1 MLLWFILMMVFGL
14 EISMLYL
21 HQFCRF
27 LLIYF
32 GGNYI
37 NLKSDLVSKLRELK
51 EEQSHVSMQHE
62 FAKYSKLQ
70 RKINAATDK
79 LNEVKQN
86 DNSNFTRLLWKMRII
101 LYLCYGVIMFVIV
114 YSYKQEPVTILPVT
128 WFPFVN
134 ILLKLPTAVE
144 GGIGIPVWI
153 VICRQVSRSLLNK
166 N

>member
-1 MLLWFILMMVFGL
+1 MMVFGL
-14 EISMLYL
+14 EVSMLYL

-37 NLKSDLVSKLRELK
+37 NLKTDLVSELRELK

-79 LNEVKQN
+79 LNEAKQN
-86 DNSNFTRLLWKMRII
+86 NNSNFTKLLWKVRII
-101 LYLCYGVIMFVIV
+101 LYMCYGGIMFLIV
-114 YSYKQEPVTILPVT
+114 YSYKQEPITVLPAT

-134 ILLKLPTAVE
+134 ILLKLPSTVE

>member
-14 EISMLYL
+14 ELSMLYL
-21 HQFCRF
+21 HHFCRF

-37 NLKSDLVSKLRELK
+37 NLKTDLVSELRELK
-51 EEQSHVSMQHE
+51 EEQSHISMQHE

-70 RKINAATDK
+70 RKINAVTDK
-79 LNEVKQN
+79 LNKVKQTN
-86 DNSNFTRLLWKMRII
+86 NSNFTKLLWKTRII
-101 LYLCYGVIMFVIV
+101 LYISYGVIMFLIV
-114 YSYKQEPVTILPVT
+114 YSYKQEPVTILPAT

-134 ILLKLPTAVE
+134 TLLKLPTAVE

-153 VICRQVSRSLLNK
+153 VLCRQVSRSLLNK

>member
-1 MLLWFILMMVFGL
+1 
-14 EISMLYL
+14 MLYL

-32 GGNYI
+32 GNNYI
-37 NLKSDLVSKLRELK
+37 NLKTDLVSELRELK

-79 LNEVKQN
+79 LNEAKQN
-86 DNSNFTRLLWKMRII
+86 NNSNFTKLLWKVRII
-101 LYLCYGVIMFVIV
+101 LYMCYGGIMFLIV
-114 YSYKQEPVTILPVT
+114 YSYKQEPITVLPAT

-134 ILLKLPTAVE
+134 ILLKLPSTVE

>member
-1 MLLWFILMMVFGL
+1 MVFGL
-14 EISMLYL
+14 EVSMLYL

-37 NLKSDLVSKLRELK
+37 NLKTDLVSELRELK

-79 LNEVKQN
+79 LNEAKQN
-86 DNSNFTRLLWKMRII
+86 NNSNFTKLLWKVRII
-101 LYLCYGVIMFVIV
+101 LYMCYGGIMFLIV
-114 YSYKQEPVTILPVT
+114 YSYKQEPITVLPAT

-134 ILLKLPTAVE
+134 ILLKLPSTVE

>member
-1 MLLWFILMMVFGL
+1 MVFGL
-14 EISMLYL
+14 EVSMLYL

-32 GGNYI
+32 GSNYI
-37 NLKSDLVSKLRELK
+37 NLKTDLVSELRELK

-79 LNEVKQN
+79 LNEAKQN
-86 DNSNFTRLLWKMRII
+86 NNSNFTKLLWKVRII
-101 LYLCYGVIMFVIV
+101 LYMCYGGIMFLIV
-114 YSYKQEPVTILPVT
+114 YSYKQEPITVLPAT

-134 ILLKLPTAVE
+134 ILLKLPSTVE